1 MNIKKKIIYN
11 RIILKISGEFL
22 QGKNL
27 SGIDNKL
34 LDYIIKE
41 IKSILP
47 LGIEIAI
54 VIGGGNLFRGKYCN
68 GNNNLKRVLGDQIGM
83 LSTIINGLL
92 LYQSIK
98 NKLINVYLMSSL
110 PIPGIC
116 TGYNAFKAIDLIKK
130 NIIILTG
137 GIGNPLFTTDTT
149 ACLRGIEL
157 EANAILKATK
167 VNGVYS
173 KDPINY
179 SNAKFFNKID
189 YDYVIKK
196 KIKIM
201 DNTAFILARDYNV
214 PIHIFNIQK
223 PGSLY
228 RILTGKI
235 EGTVIKNN

>member
-1 MNIKKKIIYN
+1 MKIKKKIVYN

-34 LDYIIKE
+34 LDYIIQE

-47 LGIEIAI
+47 LGIEIGI
-54 VIGGGNLFRGKYCN
+54 VIGGGNLFRGRYCN
-68 GNNNLKRVLGDQIGM
+68 ENNNIKRVLGDQIGM
-83 LSTIINGLL
+83 ISTIINGLL
-92 LYQSIK
+92 LYHSIK
-98 NKLINVYLMSSL
+98 KKLINVYLMSSL
-110 PIPGIC
+110 PIQGIC
-116 TGYNAFKAIDLIKK
+116 KEYNTFKAIDLIK
-130 NIIILTG
+130 NHIVILAG

-149 ACLRGIEL
+149 ACLRAIEL
-157 EANAILKATK
+157 EADAILKATK
-167 VNGVYS
+167 VDGVYS

-179 SNAKFFNKID
+179 PNAKFFHTIN

-196 KIKIM
+196 RIKIM
-201 DNTAFILARDYNV
+201 DNTAFFLANDYNI

-228 RILTGKI
+228 KILTGKI
-235 EGTVIKNN
+235 IGTIIKNY

>member
-1 MNIKKKIIYN
+1 MKIKKKIVYN

-34 LDYIIKE
+34 LNYIIQE

-47 LGIEIAI
+47 LGIEIGI
-54 VIGGGNLFRGKYCN
+54 VIGGGNLFRGRYCDE
-68 GNNNLKRVLGDQIGM
+68 NNNIKRVLGDQIGM
-83 LSTIINGLL
+83 ISTIINGLL
-92 LYQSIK
+92 LYHSIK

-110 PIPGIC
+110 PIKGIC
-116 TGYNAFKAIDLIKK
+116 KEYDTFKAIDLIKN
-130 NIIILTG
+130 NIVILAG

-149 ACLRGIEL
+149 ACLRAIEL
-157 EANAILKATK
+157 EADAILKATK
-167 VNGVYS
+167 VDGVYS

-179 SNAKFFNKID
+179 PDAEFFHKIN

-201 DNTAFILARDYNV
+201 DSTAFLLAHDYNI
-214 PIHIFNIQK
+214 PIHIFNIK
-223 PGSLY
+223 KTGSLY
-228 RILTGKI
+228 KILTGKNI
-235 EGTVIKNN
+235 GTIIKNY

>member
-1 MNIKKKIIYN
+1 MNIKKKIIYD

-34 LDYIIKE
+34 LDYIIQE

-47 LGIEIAI
+47 LGIEIGI

-92 LYQSIK
+92 LYHSIK
-98 NKLINVYLMSSL
+98 KKLINVCLMSSFS
-110 PIPGIC
+110 IQGIC
-116 TGYNAFKAIDLIKK
+116 NGYNTFEAIDLIKK
-130 NIIILTG
+130 KIIILTG

-157 EANAILKATK
+157 EANAVLKATK

-179 SNAKFFNKID
+179 SDAKFFNKIN

-201 DNTAFILARDYNV
+201 DNTAFILARDYNM
-214 PIHIFNIQK
+214 PIHVFNIQK

-228 RILTGKI
+228 RIVTGQI
-235 EGTVIKNN
+235 EGTIIKNS

>member
-1 MNIKKKIIYN
+1 MNIKSKIIYN

-22 QGKNL
+22 QGKNF
-27 SGIDNKL
+27 SGVDNKL
-34 LDYIIKE
+34 LDYLIQE

-47 LGIEIAI
+47 LGIELAI
-54 VIGGGNLFRGKYCN
+54 VIGGGNLFRGKYCKD
-68 GNNNLKRVLGDQIGM
+68 NNNLKRVLGDQIGM

-92 LYQSIK
+92 LYQSVK
-98 NKLINVYLMSSL
+98 NKLINVYLMSSI
-110 PIPGIC
+110 PIQGIC
-116 TGYNAFKAIDLIKK
+116 QEYNAFKAIDLIKN

-173 KDPINY
+173 KDPVNY
-179 SNAKFFNKID
+179 SDAEFFNKIN

-196 KIKIM
+196 KIRIM
-201 DNTAFILARDYNV
+201 DNTAFILARDYNI

-235 EGTVIKNN
+235 EGTIIKNN